1 MPMPPPGAPSAPG
14 APGSPGTA
22 GPAGR
27 AGSPAS
33 GRPSRRRRYLWLAAG
48 TAVSLFAVHGNW
60 DIPLA
65 AWVYAVFLLRFTRT
79 GGAAAGT
86 AWMVGVASLGLAFWF
101 WQADVFSPPMLLL
114 AAALALIEA
123 VPFVLDRLAAPRLA
137 RRGAL
142 AASLVFP
149 AATAATEFLTASLSP
164 LGTIYG
170 VLGGTQHG
178 NLPLIQIA
186 SVTGVY
192 GVSFLVAWFAAVAAH
207 AWETGWGAPRTRRLV
222 VVYTAVLALVLSFG
236 GARLGFAPPSSPTV
250 RVAGVTLAEETWD
263 TRVSAAFTEFDSLEA
278 IVAADRGRVREV
290 FAPIHDELLRA
301 TEREARAGARL
312 VVWSESAAHTRE
324 EDKGALL
331 EQVAAVAREH
341 RVYVQIGVSVYI
353 HEKPYMRNQ
362 TVLVTPEGET
372 AWTYDKA
379 HPIPVL
385 EPYDAGSGETPV
397 ADTPFGRLATAI
409 CYDVDFPQTLRQAG
423 AQGAGIVL
431 LPSNEWE
438 GIRKLHAERALFRAV
453 EGGFSLVRPVNRGQ
467 STAVDHQGRTIATTD
482 YFDTGEQAMVAEV
495 PTAGATTVYSRVGDL
510 FSWLCLAGLLVLL
523 ALAARSRARRH
534 GG

>member
-1 MPMPPPGAPSAPG
+1 MPTPPSDTLGRPA
-14 APGSPGTA
+14 GTA
-22 GPAGR
+22 GTGAAAP
-27 AGSPAS
+27 PPPE
-33 GRPSRRRRYLWLAAG
+33 RPSRTRRHLWLAAG
-48 TAVSLFAVHGNW
+48 TALSLFAVHANW

-65 AWVYAVFLLRFTRT
+65 AWLYAIPLLRFTRT
-79 GGAAAGT
+79 GGPVAGA
-86 AWMVGVASLGLAFWF
+86 AWMLGVAALGLAFWF

-123 VPFVLDRLAAPRLA
+123 APFVLDRLAAPRLA

-142 AASLVFP
+142 AATLVFP
-149 AATAATEFLTASLSP
+149 AATVAAEFLTATLSP

-178 NLPLIQIA
+178 SLPLIQIA

-207 AWETGWGAPRTRRLV
+207 VWETGFGAPRTRRLV
-222 VVYTAVLALVLSFG
+222 VAYTAVLALVLTFG
-236 GARLGFAPPSSPTV
+236 GARLAFAPPSSPTV
-250 RVAGVTLAEETWD
+250 RIAAVTLAQESWD
-263 TRVSAAFTEFDSLEA
+263 TKVGAAFTEFDSLEA
-278 IVAADRGRVREV
+278 IVGADRARVREV
-290 FAPIHDELLRA
+290 FAPIHSELLRA

-341 RVYVQIGVSVYI
+341 GVYVQIGVSVYI
-353 HEKPYMRNQ
+353 QEEPHMRNE

-372 AWTYDKA
+372 AWTYEKA

-385 EPYDAGSGETPV
+385 EPYDAGPGDTPV

-438 GIRKLHAERALFRAV
+438 GLRELHAERAVFRSV
-453 EGGFSLVRPVNRGQ
+453 EGGYSLVRAVNRGQ
-467 STAVDHQGRTIATTD
+467 STTVDHQGRVIAATD
-482 YFDTGEQAMVAEV
+482 YFDTAEQVMVAEV
-495 PTAGATTVYSRVGDL
+495 PTGHVPTVYSRVGDL
-510 FSWLCLAGLLVLL
+510 FSWLCLAGLLGLL
-523 ALAARSRARRH
+523 VMAARARAPRH